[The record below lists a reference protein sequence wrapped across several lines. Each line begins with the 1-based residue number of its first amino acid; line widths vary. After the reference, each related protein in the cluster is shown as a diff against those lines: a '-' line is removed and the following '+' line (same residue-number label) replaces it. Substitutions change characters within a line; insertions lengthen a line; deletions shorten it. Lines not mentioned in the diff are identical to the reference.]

1 MSDQTSEQDAVAQP
15 GVAPSARRTA
25 GTMFAALYGELVPH
39 AWRDP
44 ASEHD
49 AYQLFHQR
57 SLAMGWLD
65 DRAGAEEVS
74 AAGRRTHA
82 APGLWAMNDA
92 GWSHPLAAPRPNL
105 ISWFQ
110 VEVSAL
116 PDDRPLP
123 VQPFLRCAQDT
134 TERVGAVRLTGVQI
148 LLPAQGIEASARPP
162 YALVPSMRTSDWFGE
177 CDPQARVPVKVR
189 IDGGVDRSIPMVA
202 PQLARHVVP
211 AGQNVFAGEIDEVLP
226 LREFPA
232 PPFDD
237 RFWNGPPL
245 HGMTLS
251 GELAEWSCDAV
262 GWLAATVADSAA
274 HLGIHTP
281 VLFTVLQG

>member
-1 MSDQTSEQDAVAQP
+1 MSEQDATAQP
-15 GVAPSARRTA
+15 GIAPTARPTA
-25 GTMFAALYGELVPH
+25 GTMFAALYGELAPH
-39 AWRDP
+39 EWRDP

-65 DRAGAEEVS
+65 DRAGAGEGNAS
-74 AAGRRTHA
+74 GGRTHV

-92 GWSHPLAAPRPNL
+92 GRGHPLAASGPNL

-110 VEVSAL
+110 VEASAL
-116 PDDRPLP
+116 ADGRSLP
-123 VQPFLRCAQDT
+123 VRPFLRCAQDT
-134 TERVGAVRLTGVQI
+134 TERIGAVRLTAVQV
-148 LLPAQGIEASARPP
+148 LLPVQGIDASARPP
-162 YALVPSMRTSDWFGE
+162 YAPAPSMRTPDWFGE
-177 CDPQARVPVKVR
+177 CDPRARVSVKVR
-189 IDGGVDRSIPMVA
+189 IDGGLDPSIPPVA
-202 PQLARHVVP
+202 TRFAHRIVP
-211 AGQNVFAGEIDEVLP
+211 PDQNVFTGGLDEAVP
-226 LREFPA
+226 PGGFPP

-237 RFWNGPPL
+237 RFWNGPPR

-274 HLGIHTP
+274 HLGIRTP
-281 VLFTVLQG
+281 VLFTVARA

>member
-1 MSDQTSEQDAVAQP
+1 MPEQDATAQP
-15 GVAPSARRTA
+15 GIAPTARPTA
-25 GTMFAALYGELVPH
+25 GTMFAALYGELIPH
-39 AWRDP
+39 AWHDP

-65 DRAGAEEVS
+65 DRPGAEEGNS
-74 AAGRRTHA
+74 PGRRAFA

-92 GWSHPLAAPRPNL
+92 GWSHPLAAPGSNL

-110 VEVSAL
+110 IEASAL
-116 PDDRPLP
+116 ADDRPLP

-134 TERVGAVRLTGVQI
+134 TERVGAVRLTAVQV
-148 LLPAQGIEASARPP
+148 LLPVQGIDVSARPP
-162 YALVPSMRTSDWFGE
+162 YAMVPSMRTPDWFGE
-177 CDPQARVPVKVR
+177 CDPRARVSVKVR
-189 IDGGVDRSIPMVA
+189 IDGGLDPSIPAVA
-202 PQLARHVVP
+202 PRLARLIVP
-211 AGQNVFAGEIDEVLP
+211 PDQNVFAGELDELVP
-226 LREFPA
+226 PEDFPP

-274 HLGIHTP
+274 YTGIRTP
-281 VLFTVLQG
+281 VLFTVARA

>member
-1 MSDQTSEQDAVAQP
+1 MSDQGATVQP
-15 GVAPSARRTA
+15 GLVPTARPTA
-25 GTMFAALYGELVPH
+25 GTMFAALYGELVPYT
-39 AWRDP
+39 WRDP

-65 DRAGAEEVS
+65 DRAGAGEGGAS
-74 AAGRRTHA
+74 CGRTHVS
-82 APGLWAMNDA
+82 PGLWAMNDA
-92 GWSHPLAAPRPNL
+92 GWGHPLAAPGPNL

-110 VEVSAL
+110 VEASAL
-116 PDDRPLP
+116 ADDRPLP
-123 VQPFLRCAQDT
+123 AQPFLRCAQDT
-134 TERVGAVRLTGVQI
+134 TERIGAVRLTAVQV
-148 LLPAQGIEASARPP
+148 LLPVQGIDASARPP
-162 YALVPSMRTSDWFGE
+162 YAMVPSMRTPDWFDE
-177 CDPQARVPVKVR
+177 CDPRARVSVKVR
-189 IDGGVDRSIPMVA
+189 VDGGLDPSIPVVA
-202 PQLARHVVP
+202 PQFARHVVSP
-211 AGQNVFAGEIDEVLP
+211 DQNVFAGGLDEAFP
-226 LREFPA
+226 PGGFPA

-274 HLGIHTP
+274 HIGIRTP
-281 VLFTVLQG
+281 VLFTVARA

>member
-1 MSDQTSEQDAVAQP
+1 MSEQDATAQP
-15 GVAPSARRTA
+15 GIAPTARPTA

-57 SLAMGWLD
+57 ALAMGWLD
-65 DRAGAEEVS
+65 DRSGTGEGGAS
-74 AAGRRTHA
+74 GGRAHV

-92 GWSHPLAAPRPNL
+92 GWGHPLAASGPNL

-110 VEVSAL
+110 VEAGAL
-116 PDDRPLP
+116 ADDRPLP

-134 TERVGAVRLTGVQI
+134 TERIGAVRLTAVQV
-148 LLPAQGIEASARPP
+148 LLPVQGIDASARPP
-162 YALVPSMRTSDWFGE
+162 YALLPSMRTPAWFGE
-177 CDPQARVPVKVR
+177 CDPRARVSVKVR
-189 IDGGVDRSIPMVA
+189 VDGGLDPSIPGVA
-202 PQLARHVVP
+202 PQFARRVVP
-211 AGQNVFAGEIDEVLP
+211 PDQNVFAGGLDEAVPPEGFP
-226 LREFPA
+226 L

-274 HLGIHTP
+274 HIGVRTP
-281 VLFTVLQG
+281 VLFTVARA